1 MKYRFIAKN
10 DKQYSVGRLC
20 AMLRV
25 SRSGYY
31 AWKKRKPSQREQN
44 NQALIEHIRRI
55 HKLNRKAYGSPRV
68 HAQLNKQG
76 YSCNKKRVA
85 RLMRQDGLKGQ
96 RKYRKVITTNS
107 KHSFPVAPNV
117 LNREFQAEKPNQK
130 WVGDITFIWTEE
142 GWLYLAGILD
152 LFSRKIV
159 GWDMG
164 SQIDATLVENALRMA
179 LYQRQPGQG
188 LLHHSDRG
196 SQYASYQIRNILE
209 ANQIQVSMS
218 GKGNCY
224 DNAVM
229 ESFWGTL
236 KNEWVHHQKYQTRSQ
251 ARTDIFSYIEG
262 FYNTVRLHS
271 TLGYLSPAEFEANYQ
286 KFSYLPV

>member
-1 MKYRFIAKN
+1 MKYQFIEKCQ
-10 DKQYSVGRLC
+10 KKYSVGRLC
-20 AMLRV
+20 VVLGI

-55 HKLNRKAYGSPRV
+55 HKMSRKAYGSPRV
-68 HAQLNKQG
+68 HAQLKKQDIP
-76 YSCNKKRVA
+76 CTKKRVA

-96 RKYRKVITTNS
+96 RKYRRVITTNS
-107 KHSFPVAPNV
+107 KHDFPVAPNV
-117 LNREFQAEKPNQK
+117 LNRDFHSEKPNQK
-130 WVGDITFIWTEE
+130 WVGDITYIHTEE
-142 GWLYLAGILD
+142 GWLYLASLLD
-152 LFSRKIV
+152 LFSRRIV
-159 GWDMG
+159 GWAT
-164 SQIDATLVENALRMA
+164 SSLIDATLVEKALRMA
-179 LYQRQPGQG
+179 LYQRQPGKG

-196 SQYASYQIRNILE
+196 SQYASHQIRNILD

-236 KNEWVHHQKYQTRSQ
+236 KNEWVNHQTYLTRSQ
-251 ARTDIFSYIEG
+251 ARTDIFNYIEG

-271 TLGYLSPAEFEANYQ
+271 SLGYLSPAEFEANYHL
-286 KFSYLPV
+286 SP

>member
-1 MKYRFIAKN
+1 MKYRFIGEYR
-10 DKQYSVGRLC
+10 KQYSVSRLC
-20 AMLRV
+20 LMLGIK
-25 SRSGYY
+25 RSSFY
-31 AWKKRKPSQREQN
+31 AWRKRKPSLREKD
-44 NQALIEHIRRI
+44 NQALIEHIRWV
-55 HKLNRKAYGSPRV
+55 HKKYRKIYGSPRV
-68 HAQLNKQG
+68 YVQLKKQG
-76 YSCNKKRVA
+76 ISCSKKRVA
-85 RLMRQDGLKGQ
+85 KLMRQDGLKGQ

-130 WVGDITFIWTEE
+130 WVGDITYIPTDE

-152 LFSRKIV
+152 LFSRRIV
-159 GWDMG
+159 GWATSDL
-164 SQIDATLVENALRMA
+164 IDAALVEKALRMA
-179 LYQRQPGQG
+179 LYQRGPGRG

-196 SQYASYQIRNILE
+196 SQYASHQILDILA
-209 ANQIQVSMS
+209 ANQILVSMS

-236 KNEWVHHQKYQTRSQ
+236 KNEWVNYQKYQTRSQ

-271 TLGYLSPAEFEANYQ
+271 TLGYLSPAEFEAIYHNH
-286 KFSYLPV
+286 P

>member
-1 MKYRFIAKN
+1 MKYQFIEKHR
-10 DKQYSVGRLC
+10 KQYSVNRLC
-20 AMLRV
+20 LMLGIR
-25 SRSGYY
+25 RSSYY
-31 AWKKRKPSQREQN
+31 AWTKRKPSQQEQN

-55 HKLNRKAYGSPRV
+55 HKKYRKTYGSPRMYV
-68 HAQLNKQG
+68 QLKKEEIPCSQ
-76 YSCNKKRVA
+76 KRVA

-107 KHSFPVAPNV
+107 KLDFPVAPNV
-117 LNREFQAEKPNQK
+117 LNREFSAEKPNQK
-130 WVGDITFIWTEE
+130 WVGDITYIPTDE

-159 GWDMG
+159 GWATSDL
-164 SQIDATLVENALRMA
+164 IDATLVEKALRMA
-179 LYQRQPGQG
+179 LYQRGPGRG

-196 SQYASYQIRNILE
+196 SQYASHQIRNIL
-209 ANQIQVSMS
+209 ADNQILVSMS
-218 GKGNCY
+218 AKGNCY

-229 ESFWGTL
+229 VSFWGTL
-236 KNEWVHHQKYQTRSQ
+236 KNEWVNQQKYQTRSQ

-271 TLGYLSPAEFEANYQ
+271 TLGYLSPAQFEA
-286 KFSYLPV
+286 SYHNHP

>member
-1 MKYRFIAKN
+1 MKYRFIETYLTK
-10 DKQYSVGRLC
+10 YSVGRLC
-20 AMLRV
+20 ILLGI
-25 SRSGYY
+25 SRSSYY
-31 AWKKRKPSQREQN
+31 AWRKRKPSQRAQN
-44 NQALIEHIRRI
+44 NQALIDHIRRI
-55 HKLNRKAYGSPRV
+55 HKQSRKAYGSPRV
-68 HAQLNKQG
+68 YAQLKKQG
-76 YSCNKKRVA
+76 YSCTKKRVA

-107 KHSFPVAPNV
+107 KHNYPVAANV

-130 WVGDITFIWTEE
+130 WVADITYIPTNE
-142 GWLYLAGILD
+142 GWLYVAGVLD

-159 GWDMG
+159 GWDMS

-179 LYQRQPGQG
+179 LYQRQPGKG

-196 SQYASYQIRNILE
+196 SQYASYQIRNILA
-209 ANQIQVSMS
+209 ANQVQVSMS

-236 KNEWVHHQKYQTRSQ
+236 KNEWVHHQKYLTRSQ

-271 TLGYLSPAEFEANYQ
+271 TLGYLSPAEFEANYHNH
-286 KFSYLPV
+286 P

>member
-1 MKYRFIAKN
+1 MKYRFIKKYQKEN
-10 DKQYSVGRLC
+10 SVSRLC
-20 AMLRV
+20 VLLRI

-31 AWKKRKPSQREQN
+31 AWKKRKPSQREKD
-44 NQALIEHIRRI
+44 NQALVEQIHRI
-55 HKLNRKAYGSPRV
+55 HKLSRKTYGSLRIC
-68 HAQLNKQG
+68 AELNKAEKHF
-76 YSCNKKRVA
+76 CNKKRVA
-85 RLMRQDGLKGQ
+85 RLMRQEGLKGQ
-96 RKYRKVITTNS
+96 RKYQKMHTTNS
-107 KHSFPVAPNV
+107 KHNFPVASNI

-130 WVGDITFIWTEE
+130 WVGDITLIWTEE
-142 GWLYLAGILD
+142 GWLYLAGYLD

-159 GWDMG
+159 GWDMS

-179 LYQRQPGQG
+179 LYQRQPGKG

-196 SQYASYQIRNILE
+196 SQYASYQIRDILE
-209 ANQIQVSMS
+209 ANQIQISMS

-236 KNEWVHHQKYQTRSQ
+236 KNEWVSYQHYQTRAE
-251 ARTDIFSYIEG
+251 ARTDIFNYIEG

-286 KFSYLPV
+286 SHP

>member
-1 MKYRFIAKN
+1 MKYRFIETCQK
-10 DKQYSVGRLC
+10 KYSVNRLC
-20 AMLRV
+20 VMLGI

-44 NQALIEHIRRI
+44 NQALIDHIRRI
-55 HKLNRKAYGSPRV
+55 HKMSRKAYGSPRV
-68 HAQLNKQG
+68 YAQLIKQG
-76 YSCNKKRVA
+76 IGCTKKRVA

-96 RKYRKVITTNS
+96 RKYRRVITTDS
-107 KHSFPVAPNV
+107 KHDFPVAPNV

-130 WVGDITFIWTEE
+130 WVADITYIPTAE
-142 GWLYLAGILD
+142 GWLYVAGVLD

-159 GWDMG
+159 GWEMS
-164 SQIDATLVENALRMA
+164 SQIDTALVENALRMA
-179 LYQRQPGQG
+179 LYQRRPGGG

-196 SQYASYQIRNILE
+196 SQYASHQVRNILA
-209 ANQIQVSMS
+209 ANQILVSMS

-229 ESFWGTL
+229 ESFWSTL

-271 TLGYLSPAEFEANYQ
+271 TLGYLSPAEFEANYHNH
-286 KFSYLPV
+286 P

>member
-1 MKYRFIAKN
+1 MKYRFIEKQQQ
-10 DKQYSVGRLC
+10 QYSVGRLC
-20 AMLRV
+20 VMLRI

-31 AWKKRKPSQREQN
+31 VWKRRQPSQREQN
-44 NQALIEHIRRI
+44 NQALIDHIRRI
-55 HKLNRKAYGSPRV
+55 YKLSRKTYGSPRV
-68 HAQLNKQG
+68 CAQLKKQG
-76 YSCNKKRVA
+76 YPCNKKRVA

-107 KHSFPVAPNV
+107 KHNFPVAPNV

-130 WVGDITFIWTEE
+130 WVADITYIPTQE
-142 GWLYLAGILD
+142 GWLYMAGVLD

-159 GWDMG
+159 GWDMA
-164 SQIDATLVENALRMA
+164 SQMDASLVENALRMA
-179 LYQRQPGQG
+179 LYQRQPGKG

-196 SQYASYQIRNILE
+196 SQYAGHQIRNILA
-209 ANQIQVSMS
+209 ANQVQVSMS

-262 FYNTVRLHS
+262 FYNTIRLHS
-271 TLGYLSPAEFEANYQ
+271 TLGYLSPAEFEAKY
-286 KFSYLPV
+286 KPSP